1 MGHARRLARQVR
13 WYVGSLMGDNHYQR
27 YLTHRRRDHRGEPVL
42 SEAQY
47 WRTRHRQTE
56 TNPGARCC

>member
-1 MGHARRLARQVR
+1 
-13 WYVGSLMGDNHYQR
+13 MGDNHYQR
-27 YLTHRRRDHRGEPVL
+27 YLTHRRRDHPGEPVL

-47 WRTRHRQTE
+47 WRLRHRQTE

>member
-1 MGHARRLARQVR
+1 
-13 WYVGSLMGDNHYQR
+13 MGDNHYQR
-27 YLTHRRRDHRGEPVL
+27 YLIHRRRDHPGEPAL

-56 TNPGARCC
+56 TNPGANCC

>member
-1 MGHARRLARQVR
+1 
-13 WYVGSLMGDNHYQR
+13 MGDNHYQR
-27 YLTHRRRDHRGEPVL
+27 YLTHRRRDHPGKPVL

-47 WRTRHRQTE
+47 WRMRHQHTE

>member
-1 MGHARRLARQVR
+1 MERVARLGRQAR
-13 WYVGSLMGDNHYQR
+13 WYVSSLMGDNHYQR
-27 YLTHRRRDHRGEPVL
+27 YLTHRRRDHAGEPVL

-47 WRTRHRQTE
+47 WRVRHRQTE

>member
-1 MGHARRLARQVR
+1 
-13 WYVGSLMGDNHYQR
+13 MGDNHYQR
-27 YLTHRRRDHRGEPVL
+27 YATHRRRDHPGEPVL

-47 WRTRHRQTE
+47 WRMRHRHAE

>member
-1 MGHARRLARQVR
+1 
-13 WYVGSLMGDNHYQR
+13 MGDNHYQR
-27 YLTHRRRDHRGEPVL
+27 YLIHRRRDHPGEPSL

-47 WRTRHRQTE
+47 WRMRHKQTE